1 MSGFFPR
8 RSTLL
13 ATAVVAAGFGALGFA
28 SIGLGAV
35 IVGETRRIDLGPKAA
50 PGIDAMKAQY
60 KRPATIPFPK
70 ENPYTPEKAA
80 LGKKLYFDTRLSV
93 SMAQSCASCH
103 SPGFGWGDGLAV
115 GVGHGMAKLG
125 RHSPTIVNAAWGAI
139 FMWDGRL
146 ATLEE
151 QALGPIQAAGEM
163 NMPLAQLM
171 ERLTSIGEYKPLFAA
186 AFPGEGMTS
195 ATLAKA
201 IATYERTVVSERAPF
216 DVWIEGNEKAIS
228 EEAKRGFAVFNGKA
242 LCSSCHEGWNF
253 TNDGFQD
260 IGLPSKD
267 VGRGEFMPG
276 VVKMQHAAVA
286 GLSWGSAQR
295 SGTARSRST
304 ALNSSTPR
312 STRNPGM
319 DSSLSSVPPV
329 WPRPRP
335 DIFGMITPQA
345 AASGARTIDT
355 LSPTP
360 PVLCLPTFTPGISE
374 RSTRLPE
381 FTIESVSHDVSSMV
395 MPRSTMAISSADAW

>member
-13 ATAVVAAGFGALGFA
+13 ATAVAAAGFGAIGFA

-70 ENPYTPEKAA
+70 ENPYTPEKTE

-93 SMAQSCASCH
+93 TSAQSCASCH

-163 NMPLAQLM
+163 NMPLEQLM
-171 ERLTSIGEYKPLFAA
+171 ERLASIGEYKPLFAA
-186 AFPGEGMTS
+186 AFPGEGMS
-195 ATLAKA
+195 AKTLAKA

-216 DVWIEGNEKAIS
+216 DLWIEGNEKAIS
-228 EEAKRGFAVFNGKA
+228 EEAKRGFAVFDGKA
-242 LCSSCHEGWNF
+242 MCSACHEGWNF

-267 VGRGEFMPG
+267 IGRGEFMPG
-276 VVKMQHAAVA
+276 VIKMQHAFKTPGLREIARRSPFMHDGSLATLEAVVEHYDR
-286 GLSWGSAQR
+286 GGVDR
-295 SGTARSRST
+295 PSRSDLMKPLGLT
-304 ALNSSTPR
+304 AQEKSDLVAFMKTLTSN
-312 STRNPGM
+312 
-319 DSSLSSVPPV
+319 
-329 WPRPRP
+329 
-335 DIFGMITPQA
+335 
-345 AASGARTIDT
+345 
-355 LSPTP
+355 LSPTAV
-360 PVLCLPTFTPGISE
+360 PVL
-374 RSTRLPE
+374 
-381 FTIESVSHDVSSMV
+381 
-395 MPRSTMAISSADAW
+395 PR